1 MYYIKKFEKNLQS
14 QVLDFYKECLPE
26 SGRSFEPEGRHKCLK
41 EIEKAYDHFLCLFDG
56 PLIIGTIAVN
66 RLDENKCE
74 LRSVYLLERYHGK
87 GLGTK
92 MMNEAVGYAK
102 NSGFDE
108 MYLDTISSTSQK
120 AIRMYKRF
128 GFIET
133 EKYKS
138 TAHSDV
144 FMKLK
149 LGQGQ

>member
-1 MYYIKKFEKNLQS
+1 
-14 QVLDFYKECLPE
+14 
-26 SGRSFEPEGRHKCLK
+26 
-41 EIEKAYDHFLCLFDG
+41 
-56 PLIIGTIAVN
+56 
-66 RLDENKCE
+66 
-74 LRSVYLLERYHGK
+74 
-87 GLGTK
+87 
-92 MMNEAVGYAK
+92 MMHEAVSYAK